1 MLPGINKK
9 IKRGTKMK
17 EVKKIRGF
25 KKCLVFT
32 VTEFDDKREYTEEQI
47 SKEVIVEFEVPLD
60 ATTYKLEKNK
70 TYADR
75 AKVVAIYD
83 IVDGKLIESS
93 EKEAYKGISIR
104 HVNVLEDGK
113 TVKEY
118 NEVSTKQKYAIG
130 QMADGIEVR
139 QDLRNRDG
147 ERWAP
152 CYDEITFYENV
163 NLAISRSRFA

>member
-1 MLPGINKK
+1 MLPDINKK
-9 IKRGTKMK
+9 QRGIQMK

-32 VTEFDDKREYTEEQI
+32 VAEFDDKREYTEEEI
-47 SKEVIVEFEVPLD
+47 SKEVIVEFEIPLD

-70 TYADR
+70 TYADK
-75 AKVVAIYD
+75 AKVIAIYD
-83 IVDGKLIESS
+83 VIDGKLKESS

-104 HVNVLEDGK
+104 HVNILENGK

-118 NEVSTKQKYAIG
+118 NEVSTGEKYIVG
-130 QMADGIEVR
+130 QMAEGIEVR
-139 QDLRNRDG
+139 QHLRTRNG
-147 ERWAP
+147 ERWAL

>member
-1 MLPGINKK
+1 
-9 IKRGTKMK
+9 MK
-17 EVKKIRGF
+17 EVKKIKGF

-32 VTEFDDKREYTEEQI
+32 VTGFDDKREYTEEDI
-47 SKEVIVEFEVPLD
+47 SKEVIVEFEIPLD

-70 TYADR
+70 TYADK

-83 IVDGKLIESS
+83 IVDGKLMKSN
-93 EKEAYKGISIR
+93 EKEAYRSISIR
-104 HVNVLEDGK
+104 HTNILEDGK

-118 NEVSTKQKYAIG
+118 NEVRTGEKYIVG
-130 QMADGIEVR
+130 QMAEGIEPR
-139 QDLRNRDG
+139 QHLRTRNG

-152 CYDEITFYENV
+152 CYDEITFYENA

>member
-1 MLPGINKK
+1 MQLHN
-9 IKRGTKMK
+9 
-17 EVKKIRGF
+17 
-25 KKCLVFT
+25 
-32 VTEFDDKREYTEEQI
+32 
-47 SKEVIVEFEVPLD
+47 
-60 ATTYKLEKNK
+60 KLEKNK

-104 HVNVLEDGK
+104 HVNILEDGK

-118 NEVSTKQKYAIG
+118 NEVSTKHKYVVG

-152 CYDEITFYENV
+152 CYDEIIFYENV

>member
-1 MLPGINKK
+1 
-9 IKRGTKMK
+9 MK

-25 KKCLVFT
+25 KKCVVFT
-32 VTEFDDKREYTEEQI
+32 VKEYDDKKRYGEEDV
-47 SKEVIVEFEVPLD
+47 SKEVIVEFEVPFD
-60 ATTYKLEKNK
+60 ATAYKLEKNK
-70 TYADR
+70 TYADK

-83 IVDGKLIESS
+83 IVDGKLKESS
-93 EKEAYKGISIR
+93 EKEAYKGISVR
-104 HVNVLEDGK
+104 HVNILEDGK

-118 NEVSTKQKYAIG
+118 NEVSTGEKYIVG
-130 QMADGIEVR
+130 QMAEGIEVR

-152 CYDEITFYENV
+152 CYYEITFYENV

>member
-1 MLPGINKK
+1 
-9 IKRGTKMK
+9 MK

-25 KKCLVFT
+25 KKCVAFT
-32 VTEFDDKREYTEEQI
+32 VKEYDDKKSYEEEDI
-47 SKEVIVEFEVPLD
+47 SKEVIVEFEVPID

-70 TYADR
+70 TYADK

-83 IVDGKLIESS
+83 IVNGKLIESS

-104 HVNVLEDGK
+104 HVNMLEDGK

-118 NEVSTKQKYAIG
+118 NEVSTKQKYVVG